1 MPTMVS
7 FPPDSYAPGE
17 RTGILTPLTS
27 VQTGSDGIQKRRP
40 PDTTRLTFVQRVEP
54 VNDQRQLDS
63 SVVCQIA
70 LKRLLE
76 PLVMHR
82 HNLEQLIIN
91 DDLQT
96 SSFKLSRVA
105 LGWPRREEQL
115 KPLPL
120 AVILPIGESTYDM
133 PNFESHLIERTE
145 NAYGECTVL
154 RQVSRVTQELAV
166 HILSAHHEERR
177 AIRAAF
183 ELNLLAELDDD
194 QTGRKQI
201 VPEYYNRSVRIN
213 LLGMEDPDED
223 SRAQANE
230 HELVAR
236 FEAQV
241 AVVQLVTTPGN
252 IQDPVVNQTI
262 GSAPIDSG

>member
-1 MPTMVS
+1 MPVMAS

-17 RTGILTPLTS
+17 RVGILNPMSS
-27 VQTGSDGIQKRRP
+27 VQTGRDGIDKRRP
-40 PDTTRLTFVQRVEP
+40 ADTDRMTFLQRVEP
-54 VNDQRQLDS
+54 VNIERQLDA

-82 HNLEQLIIN
+82 HNLEALVVN
-91 DDLQT
+91 GDLQT
-96 SSFKLSRVA
+96 SSFVFTRVI

-120 AVILPIGESTYDM
+120 ATILPNAESLYDM
-133 PNFESHLIERTE
+133 PNLESNLIEGTE
-145 NAYGECTVL
+145 DAYGDGTVL
-154 RQVSRVTQELAV
+154 RQVSRCTQELMV

-183 ELNLLAELDDD
+183 ETNLLAELNDD
-194 QTGRKQI
+194 QTGRRQI
-201 VPEYYNRSVRIN
+201 VPEYYNRLVRIN
-213 LLGMEDPDED
+213 MLGMEDPDGD
-223 SRAQANE
+223 NRAQANE
-230 HELVAR
+230 YELVAR
-236 FEAQV
+236 FQAQV

-252 IQDPVVNQTI
+252 VQVPIVNQTV
-262 GSAPIDSG
+262 GPDSIDSG